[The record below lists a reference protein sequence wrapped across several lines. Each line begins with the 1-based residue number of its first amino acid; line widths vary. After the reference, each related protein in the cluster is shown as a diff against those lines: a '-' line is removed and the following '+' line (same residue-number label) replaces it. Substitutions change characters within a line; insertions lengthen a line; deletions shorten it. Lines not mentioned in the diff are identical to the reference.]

1 MDMEPVMKT
10 RCSAAVGVSILC
22 LAGVLDA
29 QAGVLNDLARCLGLG
44 WSDGYHAQSPIPADA
59 PAYWHYGE
67 TVHTPPIAPMPT
79 PAATPAATRPAT
91 PPTPPA
97 TQPTPSIRTTPPE
110 LESAPPVP
118 PHEARP
124 IRIPPPTRTSRW
136 GQAVSS
142 Q

>member
-1 MDMEPVMKT
+1 MERVMKT
-10 RCSAAVGVSILC
+10 RYIAAVGVSILC
-22 LAGVLDA
+22 LTGVLDA
-29 QAGVLNDLARCLGLG
+29 RAGVMNDLARCLGLG
-44 WSDGYHAQSPIPADA
+44 WSDGYHAQSPVPADA

-67 TVHTPPIAPMPT
+67 TVHTPPIAPMPMPT
-79 PAATPAATRPAT
+79 PAAAPAATRPAT
-91 PPTPPA
+91 PIAPQPP
-97 TQPTPSIRTTPPE
+97 PSIRTTPPE
-110 LESAPPVP
+110 LDPAPPGP